1 MAQHSG
7 FFDALYT
14 NGEYDRLYSAADYCD
29 NLATIIKTG
38 VRYSPDND
46 LAVTA
51 AGGMALNVGIGRAWI
66 NGHYYYNDTVYT
78 GLTVPTAPTGSNKRI
93 DRVVLRLDTSV
104 NSRTIKLALKQG
116 TAAANPTAPALNR
129 SGDIYE
135 IALAD
140 IYIDAAQTEITVLD
154 IVDQRENENV
164 CGWAASVTPSIISL
178 LKEYKWRTVISG
190 EATNKV
196 TFFIPQYDADDVHI
210 LEVYT
215 NGIKETAGVDYTVNA
230 DVITFANT
238 KQIGAEI
245 EVFLYKSI
253 DGTGLK
259 DVSEEITELQN
270 IIATMTGDTE
280 NVYLC
285 NGVNDNVLLSQI
297 AQEWLNGGND
307 YASKKIRVIGTFGA
321 SAAYAGSGASANP
334 YRWISVG
341 GETTKN
347 RRIIFDF
354 SACSP
359 INLPIAAGTFNTVFY
374 GTDAHVIGANVIVNQ
389 TGEGTRVACF
399 NGGGIGA
406 VKAENCRFWLTCY
419 QDSVIAYNGTFENCR
434 GSVANTINNAYCFLP
449 YSDGLIR
456 VIGGEYYAYTG
467 SSAAQSAIVGQ
478 SAANAVTLL
487 YGVNAPTAAR
497 GGYYQTHSL
506 LQYVGGGVLSCTDLI
521 SALPMIVVS
530 GISNIRGTIAKS
542 KAGVM

>member
-38 VRYSPDND
+38 VRYSHDND
-46 LAVTA
+46 LVVTA

-321 SAAYAGSGASANP
+321 SAAYAGGGTSANP

-341 GETTKN
+341 GETAKN

-354 SACSP
+354 SACSQ
-359 INLPIAAGTFNTVFY
+359 INIPIAAGTYNQIFY
-374 GTDAHVIGANVIVNQ
+374 GVDAHIIGANVAVNQ
-389 TGEGTRVACF
+389 TGEGTVVKMF
-399 NGGGIGA
+399 SSSTGA
-406 VKAENCRFWLTCY
+406 VRAENCRFWITAY
-419 QDSVIAYNGTFENCR
+419 KDSVIANTGTFVNCR
-434 GSVANTINNAYCFLP
+434 GSVANVTGNCYCFQPFTTAL
-449 YSDGLIR
+449 LRIE
-456 VIGGEYYAYTG
+456 GGEYYAYTG
-467 SSAAQSAIVGQ
+467 VSTAQSAIVGQ
-478 SAANAVTLL
+478 SAADAATVL
-487 YGVNAPTAAR
+487 YGVNAPTLAR
-497 GGYYQTHSL
+497 SGFYQTNSV
-506 LQYVGGGVLSCTDLI
+506 LQWVGGGVLNCTDLI
-521 SALPMIVVS
+521 SALPLVVAS

-542 KAGVM
+542 KAGAM